1 MESYVEKA
9 HSALF
14 RSRTSDRPLST
25 LDAFKEASRFR
36 PAASMAW
43 LARLAQVPQEA
54 VSNVFEQIPRD
65 RITSTGIAFASRMLE
80 LNRQRLLKFK
90 V

>member
-1 MESYVEKA
+1 
-9 HSALF
+9 
-14 RSRTSDRPLST
+14 
-25 LDAFKEASRFR
+25 
-36 PAASMAW
+36 MAW

-54 VSNVFEQIPRD
+54 VSNVFEQVPRD
-65 RITSTGIAFASRMLE
+65 RITSAGIAFASRMLE